1 MRWFALLAVVL
12 FSGSLVLAGGPVYR
26 QPVYQQPAPIYQ
38 KVYIAESVLVPV
50 IVPSALLVNFS
61 QVVAPPPVTIA
72 PQALVEAQG
81 QNQLMLQRME
91 VLEKKLDLL
100 LNQGVMPRADA
111 AIVAP
116 RPTIQ
121 QVAGVFKQHCAQCHS
136 GQSSRA
142 GVVLFNEQGA
152 YGPNVPPAVLL
163 AAVRGDRMPKT
174 PAKLL
179 AEEKRLLEE
188 WVKP

>member
-1 MRWFALLAVVL
+1 MRWFALLVVLL

-26 QPVYQQPAPIYQ
+26 QSVYQQPVSIYQ
-38 KVYIAESVLVPV
+38 KIYVAESILVPV
-50 IVPSALLVNFS
+50 VVPSALLVNFS
-61 QVVAPPPVTIA
+61 QIVAPPPVTIA

-91 VLEKKLDLL
+91 ALEKKLDLL
-100 LNQGVMPRADA
+100 LNQSTMPRADTV
-111 AIVAP
+111 VAP

-136 GQSSRA
+136 GQNSRA

-163 AAVRGDRMPKT
+163 AAVRSDRMPKT
-174 PAKLL
+174 PGKLPV
-179 AEEKRLLEE
+179 EEKRLLEE